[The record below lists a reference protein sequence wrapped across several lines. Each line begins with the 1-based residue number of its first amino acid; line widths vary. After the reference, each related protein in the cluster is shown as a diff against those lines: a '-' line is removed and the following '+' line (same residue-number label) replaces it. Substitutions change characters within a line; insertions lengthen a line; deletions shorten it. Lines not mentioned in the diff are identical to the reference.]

1 MSNRW
6 VISWLV
12 IDYWRWSVSN
22 RWVIEAQKFCG
33 LSITH
38 RWHRLL
44 IDVMN
49 YSSMTHRLLYC
60 ARKKLFLLSYTIFFP
75 LWFFLSVLGAFFH
88 VSEVPVDD
96 VEMQSANHEYK
107 WFSIVQ
113 FTKLNNLDGAT
124 VKVWSNKNDNWKI
137 LENLSSIENGLPLS
151 Q

>member
-1 MSNRW
+1 MSNRSSKILW
-6 VISWLV
+6 S
-12 IDYWRWSVSN
+12 ID
-22 RWVIEAQKFCG
+22 
-33 LSITH
+33 
-38 RWHRLL
+38 
-44 IDVMN
+44 
-49 YSSMTHRLLYC
+49 YSSMTSITHWCNELLIDDPSTVVL
-60 ARKKLFLLSYTIFFP
+60 RTKETFLASCTIFFP